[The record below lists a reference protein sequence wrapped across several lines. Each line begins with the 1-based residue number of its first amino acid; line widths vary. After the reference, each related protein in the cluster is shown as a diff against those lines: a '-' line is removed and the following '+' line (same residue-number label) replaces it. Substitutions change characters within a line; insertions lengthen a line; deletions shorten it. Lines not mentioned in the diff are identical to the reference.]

1 MGVSQGFMADLREQA
16 AAGRRPGPMDDSQ
29 QNRPAAVAGSQ
40 PVADHSTAGAGAPV
54 PAAKKSDLPAR
65 LLTAVALVPVL
76 IFAIIKGG
84 GIWTLLIA
92 AIVVAASWEFF
103 NFMEAKGLRGAKW
116 IGLTGSV
123 GLVLGASFSN
133 EYFSTLILTVIL
145 LAAFIRQLGTR
156 DISTA
161 ITGPAVTLFGVT
173 YVGWLSS
180 HLVWLRNI
188 GVEVQAKYFVHDPSL
203 PQAMPEFRDVGM
215 YYLFMGV
222 AATFLADTGGYF
234 FGKAFGRHKLAP
246 SISPKKTWEGFVGQI
261 VGAVFGASVCKLVF
275 MTWIYPDLSFGTDF
289 GWVHCAILG
298 ILIANVG
305 LVGDLFES
313 MLKRDAQVKD
323 ASGLLPG
330 HGGFL
335 DRLDSINFAIPVTY
349 YYVRLYYYW
358 TFSPNPEAD
367 LRALGEYLSA
377 YIFGK

>member
-1 MGVSQGFMADLREQA
+1 MADLREQTAEQRPGQLAGLPLNRPPETGPAAGGGEAA
-16 AAGRRPGPMDDSQ
+16 AAGAR
-29 QNRPAAVAGSQ
+29 
-40 PVADHSTAGAGAPV
+40 
-54 PAAKKSDLPAR
+54 KSDLKAR
-65 LLTAVALVPVL
+65 VLTAVVLVPVL
-76 IFAIIKGG
+76 VFAIIKGG

-103 NFMEAKGLRGAKW
+103 NFMEAKGLRGSKW
-116 IGLTGSV
+116 IGMTGSV
-123 GLVLGASFSN
+123 ALVLGASFSN
-133 EYFSTLILTVIL
+133 EYFSILILTVIL
-145 LAAFIRQLGTR
+145 LIAFTRQLGTR
-156 DISTA
+156 EISTA

-188 GVEVQAKYFVHDPSL
+188 GIEVQAKYFVHDPSL

-215 YYLFMGV
+215 YYLFIGV

-246 SISPKKTWEGFVGQI
+246 SISPKKTWEGFAGQI
-261 VGAVFGASVCKLVF
+261 VGAVFGASVCKFVF
-275 MTWIYPDLSFGTDF
+275 MTWVYPDFPFGSDF
-289 GWVHCAILG
+289 EWMHCAILG
-298 ILIANVG
+298 VLIANVG

-349 YYVRLYYYW
+349 CYVRLYYYW
-358 TFSPNPEAD
+358 ALSPNPQSD
-367 LRALGEYLSA
+367 LRAFGEYLTA